1 MPASKLFTS
10 QEASPTLLQQGKL
23 LAGVPIA
30 VLQTESHNF
39 TANVPKIAL
48 ESGAQV
54 SDHMILEPPTVTVSF
69 VITNAGDGKQRATDA
84 FNAFKKMMDERQL
97 VEVVTEHMIYT
108 DMVLTS
114 LTPMHSAPYKGALT
128 CSATFT
134 KINFVKLESAGQAPK
149 NGSKT
154 SKTASAQKN
163 GGRVEAKEYKRSG
176 AIQWADGL
184 LNKKG

>member
-1 MPASKLFTS
+1 MTASKLFTS
-10 QEASPTLLQQGKL
+10 QEASPTLLQQGKS
-23 LAGVPIA
+23 LAGVPIT

-54 SDHMILEPPTVTVSF
+54 SDHMILEPPTVSVSF
-69 VITNAGDGKQRATDA
+69 VMTNAGDGKQRATDA
-84 FNAFKKMMDERQL
+84 FNAFKKMMEDRQL
-97 VEVVTEHMIYT
+97 VEVVTEHTIYT
-108 DMVLTS
+108 DMVLVD

-149 NGSKT
+149 GSKT

-163 GGRVEAKEYKRSG
+163 GGRVEAKSYPKSG
-176 AIQWADGL
+176 LAKLTGKAG
-184 LNKKG
+184 